1 MLRRLTLLLCSIRR
15 KKLILGIGRHGWN
28 DERYEMGSFSTWHWL
43 ILLVLLV
50 IPLIFVFRPPPAGP
64 NRFGPSPMPMTF
76 GEAFASFFRNY
87 VNFRGR
93 ASRSEYWFSFLF
105 VSASSLGVDTIDSRG
120 FLSLI
125 WSFVL
130 FLPMIAVSAR
140 RLHDINR
147 SGWHQL
153 LSGFFPIGSI
163 LVIWWYC
170 TSGRD
175 ET

>member
-1 MLRRLTLLLCSIRR
+1 MSAWH
-15 KKLILGIGRHGWN
+15 LIVIIA
-28 DERYEMGSFSTWHWL
+28 L
-43 ILLVLLV
+43 IAF
-50 IPLIFVFRPPPAGP
+50 PLIFVFRPPPPGP
-64 NRFGPSPMPMTF
+64 NRFGAPAMPMTF

-125 WSFVL
+125 WSFIL
-130 FLPMIAVSAR
+130 FLPMIAVSTR

-163 LVIWWYC
+163 VVIVWYC
-170 TSGRD
+170 TAGRD